1 MSTQANDTVRINVLG
16 QVEMSHGGE
25 LIHLAERQRALL
37 AALALDYGQ
46 VVPVDRLIEVL
57 WDATPPATA
66 RTKLQAHV
74 CALRQAAG
82 QSVRDEHGP
91 LVTCASGYM
100 LCGDAAGLDLAEFD
114 SLTGQGRSA
123 HESRQLTEASRL
135 FASALALWRGAP
147 FAGVTSPAIAAAA
160 APLQERRV
168 LAVEAKAEAD
178 LSLGRYA
185 AVAAELPPWLFRLP
199 LRERLRGLLMIA
211 LYRLGCRVEAL
222 KLYRDGRRIMTS
234 QVGLEPGA
242 RLQALHRHILAD
254 AEAIRPR
261 EPAGVG
267 SGLRTLPGLAG
278 PPGRAAAAV

>member
-1 MSTQANDTVRINVLG
+1 MNARANDTARINVLG

-25 LIHLAERQRALL
+25 PVRLAERQRVLL

-46 VVPVDRLIEVL
+46 VVPVERLMEVL
-57 WDATPPATA
+57 WNGAPPASA

-82 QSVRDEHGP
+82 QSVRQEHGL
-91 LVTCASGYM
+91 LVTGASGYM
-100 LCGDAAGLDLAEFD
+100 LCGDAAVLDLAEFD
-114 SLTGQGRSA
+114 SLTGQARSA
-123 HESRQLTEASRL
+123 HESRRLAEAS
-135 FASALALWRGAP
+135 
-147 FAGVTSPAIAAAA
+147 
-160 APLQERRV
+160 Q
-168 LAVEAKAEAD
+168 

-222 KLYRDGRRIMTS
+222 KLYRDGRRLMAS

-254 AEAIRPR
+254 TEVIQPVA
-261 EPAGVG
+261 PASVG

-278 PPGRAAAAV
+278 PAGRAAAAV

>member
-1 MSTQANDTVRINVLG
+1 MNARANGAVRINVLG

-25 LIHLAERQRALL
+25 PVHLAERQRVLL

-46 VVPVDRLIEVL
+46 IVPVERLIEVL
-57 WDATPPATA
+57 WDAAPPASA

-82 QSVRDEHGP
+82 QSVRQVHGL
-91 LVTCASGYM
+91 LVTGASGYM
-100 LCGDAAGLDLAEFD
+100 LCGDAAALDLAEFD
-114 SLTGQGRSA
+114 FLTAQARSA
-123 HESRQLTEASRL
+123 HESRRLAEASQL
-135 FASALALWRGAP
+135 FATALALWRGAP
-147 FAGVTSPAIAAAA
+147 FADVTSPAIAAAA
-160 APLQERRV
+160 VPLEERRV

-222 KLYRDGRRIMTS
+222 TLYRDGRQLMTS

-254 AEAIRPR
+254 TEAIQPR
-261 EPAGVG
+261 EPPGVG

-278 PPGRAAAAV
+278 PAIVAIR

>member
-1 MSTQANDTVRINVLG
+1 MNARADGAVRINVLG
-16 QVEMSHGGE
+16 QVEMSHGDE
-25 LIHLAERQRALL
+25 PVRLAERQRVLL

-46 VVPVDRLIEVL
+46 IVPVERLIEVL
-57 WDATPPATA
+57 WATAPPASA

-82 QSVRDEHGP
+82 QSVRQEHGL
-91 LVTCASGYM
+91 LVTGASGYM
-100 LCGDAAGLDLAEFD
+100 LCGDAAVLDLAEFD
-114 SLTGQGRSA
+114 SLTAQARSA
-123 HESRQLTEASRL
+123 HESRRLGEASQL

-147 FAGVTSPAIAAAA
+147 FADVASPAIAAAA
-160 APLQERRV
+160 VPLEERRV

-222 KLYRDGRRIMTS
+222 KLYRDGRRLMTS

-254 AEAIRPR
+254 TEAIQPR
-261 EPAGVG
+261 EPAGFG

-278 PPGRAAAAV
+278 PAGRAAAAV

>member
-1 MSTQANDTVRINVLG
+1 MNARANDTVRINVLG
-16 QVEMSHGGE
+16 RVEMRHGGE
-25 LIHLAERQRALL
+25 LVHLAERQRALL
-37 AALALDYGQ
+37 ATLALDCGQ
-46 VVPVDRLIEVL
+46 VVSVERLIDVL
-57 WDATPPATA
+57 WNAAPPASA

-82 QSVRDEHGP
+82 QSVRQEHGL
-91 LVTCASGYM
+91 LVTGASGYM
-100 LCGDAAGLDLAEFD
+100 LCGDAAVLDLAEFD
-114 SLTGQGRSA
+114 LLTGQARSA
-123 HESRQLTEASRL
+123 HEARRLAEASQL

-147 FAGVTSPAIAAAA
+147 FADVTSRAIAAAA
-160 APLQERRV
+160 APLEERRV

-185 AVAAELPPWLFRLP
+185 AVAAELPPWLYRLP

-222 KLYRDGRRIMTS
+222 KLYRDGRRLMTS

-254 AEAIRPR
+254 TEALQPR

-278 PPGRAAAAV
+278 SPSRAEMAL